1 MAVQYLKELMSI
13 YKGTSMK
20 LLMALTKQQ
29 LPLTGKT
36 IQHIKKDVGHLYPGL
51 SYLEDKVIE

>member
-1 MAVQYLKELMSI
+1 
-13 YKGTSMK
+13 MK
-20 LLMALTKQQ
+20 RRFKQSRSTIQLTLTKQQ